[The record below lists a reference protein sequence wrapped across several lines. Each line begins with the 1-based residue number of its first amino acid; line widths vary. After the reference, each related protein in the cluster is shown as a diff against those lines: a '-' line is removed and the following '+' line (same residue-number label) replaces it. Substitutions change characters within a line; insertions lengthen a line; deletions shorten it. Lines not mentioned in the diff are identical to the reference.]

1 MGLFKHYSFDLWFT
15 LIKSNPEFKK
25 ERAKYFHKNFN
36 FNNKTLNEVETI
48 FRNVDLMCNSINE
61 KIGKNISAEEMYLMV
76 LYQINEDNKYIGD
89 INLQELYTEMETMF
103 FNYPPSIFNFQTI
116 EVLHSIKQFKN
127 TTNILSN
134 TAFIKGST

>member
-25 ERAKYFHKNFN
+25 ERAKFFHKSFN

-103 FNYPPSIFNFQTI
+103 FNYPPSIFNFQANN
-116 EVLHSIKQFKN
+116 Q
-127 TTNILSN
+127 LSW
-134 TAFIKGST
+134 T